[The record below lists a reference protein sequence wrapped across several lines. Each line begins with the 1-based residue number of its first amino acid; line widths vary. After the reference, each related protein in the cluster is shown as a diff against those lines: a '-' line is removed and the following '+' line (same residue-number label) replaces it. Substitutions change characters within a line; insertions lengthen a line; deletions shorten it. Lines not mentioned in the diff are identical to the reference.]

1 MVPPAASIRSMVML
15 SGLGAFPFFYCLTA
29 SSTSHGSTSG
39 KSGDQCCT
47 YGSGGSGSGRF
58 RWVESFKEFLCSV
71 NNSAPVYCQRA
82 VLLLNSCKLKL
93 SAAEFFSLPFW
104 NLFLAWL
111 LLELIP
117 FSAFWNLNVVSFL
130 RFFSVLLL
138 QLFLELKL
146 VVGDS
151 FVSPSDLGFLWST
164 SWPFCEEL
172 RTLWLSLPEIWRC
185 CWDCWRVV
193 SLIFPSSSSRAAFL
207 FWSLIV
213 NSST

>member
-82 VLLLNSCKLKL
+82 FLLLNSCKLKL
-93 SAAEFFSLPFW
+93 SAAEFFSLPCYWLRVHGGERNNFFGKIQ
-104 NLFLAWL
+104 LVGQKYRDKTILASKTRFSRHCFDFQNRRFSL
-111 LLELIP
+111 L
-117 FSAFWNLNVVSFL
+117 
-130 RFFSVLLL
+130 
-138 QLFLELKL
+138 
-146 VVGDS
+146 VGY
-151 FVSPSDLGFLWST
+151 ST
-164 SWPFCEEL
+164 
-172 RTLWLSLPEIWRC
+172 
-185 CWDCWRVV
+185 
-193 SLIFPSSSSRAAFL
+193 
-207 FWSLIV
+207 
-213 NSST
+213 